1 MADDAC
7 NTSALGAGVS
17 GDAGGF
23 WFLATVA
30 LMLSPLPLHRALNAV
45 RGPLDFSKFRP
56 LDKSL
61 AAPPRLELTLEEL
74 AVPSLAWPTVLLCV
88 ASLALW
94 ASAGAAYAQGA
105 LALWQSFP
113 MSAAGIYG
121 AFTPMHD
128 AVHNAVSRNRALND
142 AVGHLAAIPF
152 VMGLPLFRFVHINHH
167 RYNNDDD
174 NDPDIWAGE
183 GPTLLLPLRWAT
195 VIQYYVHWIISR
207 YAYEKAH
214 GGLSAALGKAT
225 SLAQP
230 ASFVLA
236 ALLAAAWLDARLLWA
251 VWLGPVLAA
260 STWLM
265 YLFDYVPHRPHGV
278 SDRENPYLATNFTRG
293 LFAVWELSF
302 LMLYQNM
309 HLIHHLYPSVP
320 FYRYR
325 VVYYRHQAELERK
338 GALTLPLLNWFAA
351 AAPSA
356 DDAKKDS

>member
-1 MADDAC
+1 M
-7 NTSALGAGVS
+7 GGVW
-17 GDAGGF
+17 G
-23 WFLATVA
+23 LATVA
-30 LMLSPLPLHRALNAV
+30 LMLSPLLMHRALDAV
-45 RGPLDFSKFRP
+45 RGPLDFGKFRP

-61 AAPPRLELTLEEL
+61 ATPPRLELTLEEL

-94 ASAGAAYAQGA
+94 ASAGAAYAQGV

-113 MSAAGIYG
+113 LSAAGIYG

-152 VMGLPLFRFVHINHH
+152 IVGLPLFRFVHINHH

-174 NDPDIWAGE
+174 NDPDMWAGE

-195 VIQYYVHWIISR
+195 VLQYYVHWIISR
-207 YAYEKAH
+207 FAYEKAH

-230 ASFVLA
+230 ASLVLA
-236 ALLAAAWLDARLLWA
+236 VLLAVAWLDARLLWA

-278 SDRENPYLATNFTRG
+278 SDRENPYLATNLTRG

-325 VVYYRHQAELERK
+325 LVYYRHQAELERK
-338 GALTLPLLNWFAA
+338 GALTLPLLDWFAA